1 MRWEMWNKSYPRS
14 WGKLFERYLDKY
26 LPDRKEEICRRA
38 DMEYKKLLTQMPDL
52 GGKKNGMAFNME
64 TWFSIVAFYEASD
77 HVIDGRAFEIIHGW
91 HIDPLRFLG
100 KIIDANRSRWVY
112 KLFGGIYNRYEKQ
125 LREHQA
131 KGEWKDSWG
140 IAINPEE
147 HKEGYSF
154 HLIGCPIARHAKEHG
169 YEELLP
175 YLCRTDHVLAEV
187 LHARLIRT
195 QIEILGGEYCDY
207 WYVGDRSS
215 VLEAYRG
222 LKKI

>member
-1 MRWEMWNKSYPRS
+1 MWKKSYPRS

-26 LPDRKEEICRRA
+26 LPGRKEEICRRA
-38 DMEYKKLLTQMPDL
+38 DMEYKKLLAQMPDL

-169 YEELLP
+169 YEELIHN
-175 YLCRTDHVLAEV
+175 DHTIFAFSKCFLMSLSA
-187 LHARLIRT
+187 IRT
-195 QIEILGGEYCDY
+195 PMPVPARARAIWINARPLMAYLA
-207 WYVGDRSS
+207 SS
-215 VLEAYRG
+215 SANA
-222 LKKI
+222 